1 MTNWAGHPEQ
11 VPMRSIGTRRR
22 AAPLFLRWLL
32 AIFIAAFSS
41 SMSWAQEGGKLSG
54 TVRDQATREGLPG
67 VNVVISGTKLGSV
80 SDIEG
85 KFFILNVQPGEY
97 AVTATLLGYQRVTQ
111 LKVIVNSNRT
121 TTVDFEL
128 KQTTVDIG
136 QEVVVTAERPD
147 VQREK
152 TSTSDIIRS
161 DEVVSVAGMTD
172 VTSVLTLS
180 SDISDDHFRGG
191 REGEENYI
199 LQGMGI
205 INPLSNTSS
214 FAPIMSAVE
223 EVEVI
228 TSGFSAQ
235 HGNAQSGVVNITMKE
250 GRADKWTAR
259 AEIRTRAP
267 GLKHFGPSMWD
278 VNANPYLTILN
289 SPEKWS
295 DTNSTTQV
303 RNYNSIGN
311 GFDGRYGKDSVTL
324 GAIAYTLWAAQSK
337 RDLGQRYDKEWDYSL
352 DATAGGPLTPEMRA
366 FLAIHSDNTMPILPT
381 PEPNQKRQFMGNIV
395 YDVGGGM
402 AVRLSGALTSERAYT
417 FRSSSTTGF
426 YSWMWDRTLGTSR
439 ANTDN
444 NQIGVRLTHALNNK
458 TFYELKL
465 NMLSTQMT
473 SGAPVID
480 SSIYLGDYGKS
491 MWIPY
496 GSTPDNFYFGNVDA
510 TFRNE
515 KSRTYSIDASVTSQ
529 VTSSQMLAAGI
540 QSSVYAVDVNSVLSL
555 KSSNGQRYEVY
566 TAKPFEFGIYA
577 QDKMEFEG
585 MIANVGLRFDLYDP
599 NVVYYADQYSP
610 YRYVTSNGDSIID
623 KSRATKEESTTLMRV
638 QPRLGISFPVSI
650 STVFHVN
657 YGSFVQRPPFSQTV
671 YQQTPNVGFRD
682 MILGNP
688 RLQPQVTNSYDVG
701 LMQGLGE
708 GFTIDISGYYKDVRN
723 LIQQAFYYD
732 VQGFGYSTFVN
743 RDYADIRGFRIGL
756 ARRKGMITGT
766 LNYTYGVATG
776 KNSTPFNDSPKFSEN
791 GTISYAPT
799 TKDVLLDF
807 DRTHNLVASIVFKT
821 GDNWGPGI
829 GETYPLE
836 NLSLSATAFAR
847 SGRPYTYDVQ
857 GSGEL
862 YNKRTPAEYN
872 TNVKIT
878 KELTNIFGA
887 RTSAYVEVF
896 NVFDQKIYSY
906 NAVFGKTRSN
916 TTGTIDDNRNL
927 IRYEADPSSLT
938 YYEDVN
944 HLGFKV
950 DQSFMI
956 YGNSPRSCYLGLVFN
971 F

>member
-1 MTNWAGHPEQ
+1 M
-11 VPMRSIGTRRR
+11 
-22 AAPLFLRWLL
+22 
-32 AIFIAAFSS
+32 
-41 SMSWAQEGGKLSG
+41 
-54 TVRDQATREGLPG
+54 G
-67 VNVVISGTKLGSV
+67 V
-80 SDIEG
+80 
-85 KFFILNVQPGEY
+85 
-97 AVTATLLGYQRVTQ
+97 
-111 LKVIVNSNRT
+111 
-121 TTVDFEL
+121 
-128 KQTTVDIG
+128 
-136 QEVVVTAERPD
+136 
-147 VQREK
+147 
-152 TSTSDIIRS
+152 
-161 DEVVSVAGMTD
+161 
-172 VTSVLTLS
+172 
-180 SDISDDHFRGG
+180 
-191 REGEENYI
+191 
-199 LQGMGI
+199 
-205 INPLSNTSS
+205 
-214 FAPIMSAVE
+214 
-223 EVEVI
+223 
-228 TSGFSAQ
+228 
-235 HGNAQSGVVNITMKE
+235 
-250 GRADKWTAR
+250 
-259 AEIRTRAP
+259 
-267 GLKHFGPSMWD
+267 
-278 VNANPYLTILN
+278 
-289 SPEKWS
+289 
-295 DTNSTTQV
+295 
-303 RNYNSIGN
+303 
-311 GFDGRYGKDSVTL
+311 
-324 GAIAYTLWAAQSK
+324 
-337 RDLGQRYDKEWDYSL
+337 
-352 DATAGGPLTPEMRA
+352 
-366 FLAIHSDNTMPILPT
+366 
-381 PEPNQKRQFMGNIV
+381 
-395 YDVGGGM
+395 
-402 AVRLSGALTSERAYT
+402 
-417 FRSSSTTGF
+417 
-426 YSWMWDRTLGTSR
+426 
-439 ANTDN
+439 
-444 NQIGVRLTHALNNK
+444 
-458 TFYELKL
+458 
-465 NMLSTQMT
+465 
-473 SGAPVID
+473 
-480 SSIYLGDYGKS
+480 
-491 MWIPY
+491 
-496 GSTPDNFYFGNVDA
+496 
-510 TFRNE
+510 
-515 KSRTYSIDASVTSQ
+515 
-529 VTSSQMLAAGI
+529 
-540 QSSVYAVDVNSVLSL
+540 
-555 KSSNGQRYEVY
+555 
-566 TAKPFEFGIYA
+566 
-577 QDKMEFEG
+577 
-585 MIANVGLRFDLYDP
+585 
-599 NVVYYADQYSP
+599 
-610 YRYVTSNGDSIID
+610 SIID